1 MALFGRKAGATQLAN
16 AANALAT
23 WYGGWHNGLAHKRYL
38 DYRKGLEADHLPSN
52 AARLIP
58 DERKIHAVGVV
69 FKDMGA
75 ETGIEMK

>member
-1 MALFGRKAGATQLAN
+1 LS
-16 AANALAT
+16 
-23 WYGGWHNGLAHKRYL
+23 
-38 DYRKGLEADHLPSN
+38 SN

-58 DERKIHAVGVV
+58 DERIIHAVGVV